1 MLQLRSALRPAFAS
15 LTPAMT
21 RSSQTTSSVWKAS
34 EPAYE
39 EAHHEDDECA
49 FQTKIGEILS
59 LKEEDRSKLWCA
71 DHNLVI
77 EAVRK
82 MAKAGVGSLLVFDG
96 NQLERG
102 EANPTSA
109 SSCMGIIT
117 ERDYLTK
124 VVVQGKNSHCTKVSE
139 IMTPAQKLRVL
150 TPSHTVIEAMEVMV
164 QHNVRH
170 VPVMDSNAMVG
181 VLSMKDVVKVLLDDQ
196 KQEINQ
202 LKDYIHG
209 SY

>member
-1 MLQLRSALRPAFAS
+1 M
-15 LTPAMT
+15 
-21 RSSQTTSSVWKAS
+21 
-34 EPAYE
+34 
-39 EAHHEDDECA
+39 
-49 FQTKIGEILS
+49 
-59 LKEEDRSKLWCA
+59 KEEDRSKLWCA

-82 MAKAGVGSLLVFDG
+82 MTKQNVGSLLVFDG
-96 NQLERG
+96 NQVTCDS
-102 EANPTSA
+102 PSSA
-109 SSCMGIIT
+109 SACVGIIT

-124 VVVQGKNSHCTKVSE
+124 VVVQGKNSHCTKVAE
-139 IMTPAQKLRVL
+139 IMTPAQKLRIL
-150 TPSHTVIEAMEVMV
+150 TPHHTVLEAMEVMV

-170 VPVMDSNAMVG
+170 IPVIDDHAMCG
-181 VLSMKDVVKVLLDDQ
+181 ILSMKDVLKILLEDQ